1 MLLGP
6 SSLVMYFFCD
16 VFFPGRANLL
26 EILSEECLLIKHW
39 VVMTRMMFRVMFILS
54 LVDSVSLSF
63 QDS

>member
-1 MLLGP
+1 
-6 SSLVMYFFCD
+6 MYFFCD
-16 VFFPGRANLL
+16 VFFPGQANLL

-39 VVMTRMMFRVMFILS
+39 VVIIQMMLRVMFILN